1 MKFLVCQYVCYK
13 KQINFIY
20 INSNSYKSGSNPAG
34 APYKSSTYQ
43 KSLATSHLSWV
54 HGRCSKPK
62 GKPRPESLRRGFFMP
77 ASSNVCR
84 QFQQG
89 NRVACVA
96 PGKFDPLAIG
106 QARWDFPHFP
116 HWWL

>member
-1 MKFLVCQYVCYK
+1 
-13 KQINFIY
+13 
-20 INSNSYKSGSNPAG
+20 
-34 APYKSSTYQ
+34 
-43 KSLATSHLSWV
+43 
-54 HGRCSKPK
+54 
-62 GKPRPESLRRGFFMP
+62 MP

-106 QARWDFPHFP
+106 QARWDFLTSPIGGCEIARVSPWLSSEPSLVAPRGALEMRPFP
-116 HWWL
+116 VTRSTLVHR

>member
-1 MKFLVCQYVCYK
+1 
-13 KQINFIY
+13 
-20 INSNSYKSGSNPAG
+20 
-34 APYKSSTYQ
+34 
-43 KSLATSHLSWV
+43 
-54 HGRCSKPK
+54 
-62 GKPRPESLRRGFFMP
+62 MP

-89 NRVACVA
+89 NRVVCVA

-116 HWWL
+116 IGGCEIAPR

>member
-1 MKFLVCQYVCYK
+1 
-13 KQINFIY
+13 
-20 INSNSYKSGSNPAG
+20 
-34 APYKSSTYQ
+34 
-43 KSLATSHLSWV
+43 V
-54 HGRCSKPK
+54 HGGCSKPK

-106 QARWDFPHFP
+106 QARWDSPHFP